1 MENVNTEN
9 QNDLVNNLAE
19 FFNQCPSCFNQN
31 RTSMNMVDIPHFEKI
46 VITCSACSFCGL
58 KSSSVKYGGGISAK
72 AVRYTLKLNN
82 SQDLNR
88 EIIVSENATLE
99 IPDIEFYMNSGSLGG
114 KFTTLEG
121 LLKNAN
127 DELKKTCPFSFN
139 GDEMTRKKAFMMKD
153 FLGKLEKI
161 QNGDMLNVTVIL
173 DDPSGK
179 SYIQVKLLNALK

>member
-1 MENVNTEN
+1 MDDEKTEDK
-9 QNDLVNNLAE
+9 NDLINNLAD
-19 FFNQCPSCFNQN
+19 FFNQCPSCFNSN
-31 RTSMNMVDIPHFEKI
+31 RTSMNMIDIPHFQKI
-46 VITCSACSFCGL
+46 VITCSVCSFCGL
-58 KSSSVKYGGGISAK
+58 KSSSIKYGGGISAK
-72 AVRYTLKLNN
+72 GVRYTLRLNN

-88 EIIVSENATLE
+88 EIIISENATLE

-127 DELKKTCPFSFN
+127 DELKKTCPFSFS
-139 GDEMTRKKAFMMKD
+139 GDEMTKKKASAMQN
-153 FLGKLEKI
+153 FLEKLEMI

-179 SYIQVKLLNALK
+179 SYIQVKHFNN